1 MPAPGLGCIDHSVGR
16 RLAKKIRALEEL
28 LDDRDLRRIAFD
40 EESADEPIDYDISEQ
55 DIFDLIEELEVRTEY
70 DENEAA

>member
-1 MPAPGLGCIDHSVGR
+1 MTAPGLGCIDHSVSR

-40 EESADEPIDYDISEQ
+40 EESADEPIDYDISE
-55 DIFDLIEELEVRTEY
+55 
-70 DENEAA
+70 